1 MRRKENWDYGAPLQG
16 PIKEGAM
23 YELFLKG
30 GLLMYPIAFCS
41 IVALGIFLE
50 RLWALRKG
58 KVVPRGFLIE
68 VIDLVAK
75 GKLTEAM
82 TLCKRTDASVAHVL
96 YAGLSHY
103 GKRREA
109 IKERMEEVGRRE
121 VANLERYINVVGT
134 IAGVAPLLG
143 LLGTVSGMIKS
154 FNVIALQG
162 VAEPG
167 ALAGGISE
175 ALLTTAAGLIVAI
188 PSFVMHR
195 YLRNRVH
202 SLALEM
208 EEVALRILDLLG
220 KEE

>member
-1 MRRKENWDYGAPLQG
+1 
-16 PIKEGAM
+16 M

>member
-1 MRRKENWDYGAPLQG
+1 
-16 PIKEGAM
+16 M

-30 GLLMYPIAFCS
+30 GVLMYPIAFCS

-50 RLWALRKG
+50 RLWALRRG
-58 KVVPRGFLIE
+58 KVIPRGFLME

-75 GKLTEAM
+75 GKLAEAM
-82 TLCKRTDASVAHVL
+82 ALCKRTDASISHVL
-96 YAGLSHY
+96 YAGLSSY
-103 GKRREA
+103 GKRRDA

-121 VANLERYINVVGT
+121 VANMERYINVVGT
-134 IAGVAPLLG
+134 IAGVAPVLG

-202 SLALEM
+202 SLTLEM
-208 EEVALRILDLLG
+208 EEVALRLLDLLKG
-220 KEE
+220 EE

>member
-1 MRRKENWDYGAPLQG
+1 
-16 PIKEGAM
+16 M

-30 GLLMYPIAFCS
+30 GVLMYPIAFCS
-41 IVALGIFLE
+41 IVAVGIFLE
-50 RLWALRKG
+50 RLWALRRG
-58 KVVPRGFLIE
+58 RVIPRGFLME

-75 GKLTEAM
+75 GKLTEALA
-82 TLCKRTDASVAHVL
+82 LCKRTDASISHVL
-96 YAGLSHY
+96 YAGLSSY
-103 GKRREA
+103 GKRRDA
-109 IKERMEEVGRRE
+109 IKERMEEVGRHE
-121 VANLERYINVVGT
+121 VANMERYINVVGT

-188 PSFVMHR
+188 PSFIMHR

-202 SLALEM
+202 SLTLEM
-208 EEVALRILDLLG
+208 EEVALRLLDLLKG
-220 KEE
+220 EE

>member
-1 MRRKENWDYGAPLQG
+1 
-16 PIKEGAM
+16 
-23 YELFLKG
+23 
-30 GLLMYPIAFCS
+30 
-41 IVALGIFLE
+41 
-50 RLWALRKG
+50 
-58 KVVPRGFLIE
+58 
-68 VIDLVAK
+68 
-75 GKLTEAM
+75 
-82 TLCKRTDASVAHVL
+82 
-96 YAGLSHY
+96 
-103 GKRREA
+103 
-109 IKERMEEVGRRE
+109 
-121 VANLERYINVVGT
+121 
-134 IAGVAPLLG
+134 
-143 LLGTVSGMIKS
+143 VSGMIKS

>member
-1 MRRKENWDYGAPLQG
+1 
-16 PIKEGAM
+16 M

-50 RLWALRKG
+50 RLWALRKAR
-58 KVVPRGFLIE
+58 VIPREFLLE
-68 VIDLVAK
+68 AIDLVAK

-82 TLCKRTDASVAHVL
+82 TMCKRTDASVAHII
-96 YAGLSHY
+96 YAGLAHF
-103 GKRREA
+103 GKSREA

-121 VANLERYINVVGT
+121 VANLERYISVVGT
-134 IAGVAPLLG
+134 IAGVSPLLG

-208 EEVALRILDLLG
+208 EEASLRVLDLLSR
-220 KEE
+220 EE

>member
-1 MRRKENWDYGAPLQG
+1 
-16 PIKEGAM
+16 M

-30 GLLMYPIAFCS
+30 GVLMYPIAFCS
-41 IVALGIFLE
+41 IVAVGIFLE
-50 RLWALRKG
+50 RLWALRRG
-58 KVVPRGFLIE
+58 RVIPRGFLME

-75 GKLTEAM
+75 GKLTEALA
-82 TLCKRTDASVAHVL
+82 LCKRTDASISHVL
-96 YAGLSHY
+96 YAGLSSY
-103 GKRREA
+103 GKRRDA

-121 VANLERYINVVGT
+121 VANMERYINVVGT

-202 SLALEM
+202 SLTLEM
-208 EEVALRILDLLG
+208 EEMALRLLDLLKG
-220 KEE
+220 EE